1 MLYTNEY
8 KQQLEQMHNT
18 INWGGGVASKVKYI
32 VPNAKELGSVTILD
46 YGCGN
51 GTFKKV
57 CNQDFPDMEVREYD
71 PGIPGKDSDPEQADY
86 IVSVDVL
93 EHIEPAA
100 IHDVLAHIKEKM
112 LKGGFFHICLVEA
125 FAVLPD
131 GRNAHL
137 IVKGAT
143 WWKSLI
149 EQYFIVEEKY
159 TTKGHLAI
167 FVKPK

>member
-1 MLYTNEY
+1 MLYTDKY
-8 KQQLEQMHNT
+8 KQQLEQMHKT
-18 INWGGGVASKVKYI
+18 TKWGGGVASKVKYI
-32 VPNAKELGSVTILD
+32 VPIAKELGSTTILD
-46 YGCGN
+46 YGCGS

-57 CNQDFPDMEVREYD
+57 CNQDFPDIEVIEYD
-71 PGIPGKDSDPEQADY
+71 PGIAGKDNDPKQADY

-93 EHIEPAA
+93 EHIEPNA

-112 LKGGFFHICLVEA
+112 LKGGFFHICLSSA
-125 FAVLPD
+125 FAILPD

-137 IVKGAT
+137 IVNDAN

-159 TTKGHLAI
+159 RTKNHLAI